1 MIRDVEVGQLRRLR
15 EVFAPLLRVPKVDR
29 VLHCPMVSDLA
40 VEADVG
46 VRVHLRELPL
56 DPRDCN
62 RVHLLNGV
70 LLWRRLPLLQAL
82 GPLLINHGHD
92 AGEYGAVEDG
102 ELTQDL
108 AVEVDIVEPESP
120 GEPAIFGAMV
130 AASCVQ
136 AHDPELAAVPLE
148 HPPRPHLVCQGLHDG
163 LLRDAVAIAAAT
175 LEVHGVLQPHLP
187 APLHA
192 ERELLE
198 RGRFLIVHVAF
209 GRNLLLQ
216 VLSPNLLVAPILYR
230 LLRLYITHDQ
240 LTVVHFCGVAAA
252 SRKPDEHR
260 RLVASEVRWL

>member
-15 EVFAPLLRVPKVDR
+15 EVFAPLLGVPEVDR

-108 AVEVDIVEPESP
+108 AVEHDIVEPESP
-120 GEPAIFGAMV
+120 REPAIFGAMV

-187 APLHA
+187 PPLHA

-198 RGRFLIVHVAF
+198 RGWLLFVHVAL
-209 GRNLLLQ
+209 GRNLLFQ
-216 VLSPNLLVAPILYR
+216 VLSPNLLVAPR
-230 LLRLYITHDQ
+230 LHRLFRFYIAHRQ
-240 LTVVHFCGVAAA
+240 LAVVHLCGAAA
-252 SRKPDEHR
+252 ACREPGEHWQIVTSELR
-260 RLVASEVRWL
+260 RL